1 VNKLYFLSP
10 DDNSP
15 VGGIK
20 VLYRHVDILNENGFQ
35 AAIVHKK
42 KGFRCTWFENQTRVE
57 YRQTLQPD
65 PFDFAVI
72 PEIHGPRLAEMVPL
86 AKKVIFNQNAY
97 LTFREYSFDPQE
109 LTTAYRDPSVVA
121 ALVVSEDSR
130 RYLSYVFPDLKV
142 FRVHVGVD
150 VAKFRFRELTQ
161 KRRRIAFMVRKH
173 VEDARQV
180 INILKFRG
188 ALDGWEIAAIENL
201 TESEVAQVLEESLVF
216 LSFGYPEGFGLPV
229 IEAMLCGCLVVG
241 YHGNG
246 GREVLRPEFSWPVEA
261 GDILGFAR
269 VADRLLHQ
277 VDASAGELSRR
288 AKEAREFVSREYS
301 MERERQDILK
311 FWAEVMFEQG
321 HDAISEG

>member
-1 VNKLYFLSP
+1 VNNLFFFSP
-10 DDNSP
+10 DDNNP

-20 VLYRHVDILNENGFQ
+20 VLYRHVDILNQNGFQ

-57 YRQTLQPD
+57 YRQNLQPD

-97 LTFREYSFDPQE
+97 LTFREYSFDPQD
-109 LTTAYRDPSVVA
+109 LTTAYRDPGVVA
-121 ALVVSEDSR
+121 ALVVSEDSH
-130 RYLSYVFPDLKV
+130 RYLSYVFPELKV
-142 FRVHVGVD
+142 FRVHLGVD
-150 VAKFRFRELTQ
+150 VTKFCFREFAR
-161 KRRRIAFMVRKH
+161 KRRRVAFMVRKH

-201 TESEVAQVLEESLVF
+201 KESEVAQVLEESMVF
-216 LSFGYPEGFGLPV
+216 LSFGYPEGFGLPAL
-229 IEAMLCGCLVVG
+229 EAMLCGCLVAG

-246 GREVLRPEFSWPVEA
+246 GREVLRPEISWPVEA

-269 VADRLLHQ
+269 VAENLLRQ
-277 VDASAGELSRR
+277 VDASPSELSR
-288 AKEAREFVSREYS
+288 KTVEAREFVSREYS
-301 MERERQDILK
+301 MERERQDVLK
-311 FWAEVMFEQG
+311 FWDEVMFEQG
-321 HDAISEG
+321 HDAIAEA

>member
-1 VNKLYFLSP
+1 MNKLFFLSP

-20 VLYRHVDILNENGFQ
+20 VLYRHVDILNQNGFQ
-35 AAIVHKK
+35 AAVVHKK

-57 YRQTLQPD
+57 YRQNLQPD

-97 LTFREYSFDPQE
+97 LTFREYSFDPQD

-130 RYLSYVFPDLKV
+130 RYLSYVFPELKV

-150 VAKFRFRELTQ
+150 VAKFRFRELAQ
-161 KRRRIAFMVRKH
+161 KRRQMAFMVRKH

-180 INILKFRG
+180 VNILKFRG
-188 ALDGWEIAAIENL
+188 ALDGWEIAAIQNL

-216 LSFGYPEGFGLPV
+216 LSFGYPEGFGLPAL
-229 IEAMLCGCLVVG
+229 EAMLCGCLVAG

-246 GREVLRPEFSWPVEA
+246 GREVLRPEISWPVEA

-269 VADRLLHQ
+269 IAENLLRQ
-277 VDASAGELSRR
+277 ADASPSDLSRK
-288 AKEAREFVSREYS
+288 AVEARELVSREYS
-301 MERERQDILK
+301 MERERQDVLK
-311 FWAEVMFEQG
+311 FWNEVMFEQG
-321 HDAISEG
+321 HDAIAEA

>member
-1 VNKLYFLSP
+1 VNNLFFLSP

-20 VLYRHVDILNENGFQ
+20 VLYRHVDILNQNGFQ

-57 YRQTLQPD
+57 YRQNLQPD

-86 AKKVIFNQNAY
+86 AKKVVFNQNAY
-97 LTFREYSFDPQE
+97 LTFREYSFDPQD
-109 LTTAYRDPSVVA
+109 LTTAYRDPGVVA

-130 RYLSYVFPDLKV
+130 RYLSYVFPELKV
-142 FRVHVGVD
+142 YRVHLGVD
-150 VAKFRFRELTQ
+150 VAKFRFRELAQ
-161 KRRRIAFMVRKH
+161 KRRQIAFMVRKH

-188 ALDGWEIAAIENL
+188 MLDGWEIAAIENL
-201 TESEVAQVLEESLVF
+201 KESDVAQVLEESLVF
-216 LSFGYPEGFGLPV
+216 LSFGYPEGFGLPAL
-229 IEAMLCGCLVVG
+229 EAMLCGCLVAG

-246 GREVLRPEFSWPVEA
+246 GREVLRPEISWPVEA
-261 GDILGFAR
+261 GDIMGFAR
-269 VADRLLHQ
+269 VAENLLRQ
-277 VDASAGELSRR
+277 VNASPSELSRKT
-288 AKEAREFVSREYS
+288 AEAREFVSREYS
-301 MERERQDILK
+301 MERERQDVLK
-311 FWAEVMFEQG
+311 FWDEVRFEQG
-321 HDAISEG
+321 HDAIAEA

>member
-1 VNKLYFLSP
+1 VNNLYFFSP
-10 DDNSP
+10 DDNNP

-20 VLYRHVDILNENGFQ
+20 VLYRHVDVLNENGFQ

-57 YRQTLQPD
+57 YLPQVQPD

-72 PEIHGPRLAEMVPL
+72 PEIHGPHLAEMVPL

-97 LTFREYSFDPQE
+97 LTFREYSFDLQDM
-109 LTTAYRDPSVVA
+109 TTAYRDPSVVA

-130 RYLSYVFPDLKV
+130 HYLSYVFPELKV
-142 FRVHVGVD
+142 FRLHLGVD
-150 VAKFRFRELTQ
+150 VGKFHFRELSQ

-173 VEDARQV
+173 IEDARQV

-188 ALDGWEIAAIENL
+188 VLDGWEIAVIENFK
-201 TESEVAQVLEESLVF
+201 ESEVAQVLEESMVF
-216 LSFGYPEGFGLPV
+216 LSFGYPEGCPAPP
-229 IEAMLCGCLVVG
+229 IEAMLCGCLVAG

-246 GREVLRPEFSWPVEA
+246 GREVLRPEISWPVEA

-269 VADRLLHQ
+269 AVENLLHQ
-277 VDASAGELSRR
+277 LGRSPAELSRKT
-288 AKEAREFVSREYS
+288 AEARDFVSREYS
-301 MERERQDILK
+301 MEREQEDILK
-311 FWAEVMFEQG
+311 FWDEVMFEQG